1 MNADH
6 RFDFDRE
13 GRRLP
18 AGHWIDLLF
27 QSTWWQDQKQAIWR
41 LDELSAVRCG
51 RIYRFIARQEDG
63 VAEHLAWEATRA
75 PEPTAEAAF
84 DAYDRGLN
92 ALLETVSEAGW
103 IQRAELM
110 TALRRR
116 MQGLP
121 ATEGTCFCG
130 YPVALGWDHSTC
142 HAGME
147 IA

>member
-1 MNADH
+1 MNTDH
-6 RFDFDRE
+6 QFDFDGK

-18 AGHWIDLLF
+18 VRHWSDLLF
-27 QSTWWQDQKQAIWR
+27 QSTWWQDQDQAIWR

-63 VAEHLAWEATRA
+63 VAELLAWEATRA
-75 PEPTAEAAF
+75 PAPTAEAAF

-92 ALLETVSEAGW
+92 ALLETVSETGW

-110 TALRRR
+110 TALLRRIH
-116 MQGLP
+116 GLP
-121 ATEGTCFCG
+121 ATEGTCYCG
-130 YPVALGWDHSTC
+130 YPVAAGWDHSIC
-142 HAGME
+142 QPGME

>member
-18 AGHWIDLLF
+18 VGHWSDLLF
-27 QSTWWQDQKQAIWR
+27 QATWWQDQEQAIWR

-75 PEPTAEAAF
+75 PEPTAEAAL

-121 ATEGTCFCG
+121 ATEGACFCG
-130 YPVALGWDHSTC
+130 YPVTLGWDHSTC